1 MVWHAPKL
9 IEPPPNVVTPSS
21 SLVPHRRLS
30 IGRLHRTAS
39 PVRPSSNNYPDSSA
53 SSSSQRDW
61 QHHRQ
66 QQWLDLIPYDPP
78 DASPPSEQHQY
89 ESTQQ
94 SSSSSSSSSMPS
106 TAIPPGYNQMPG
118 SYYSDFEVG
127 SLSSEEEDMFR
138 LVHGASPSTT
148 NPFDSPLELQQE
160 PRIHPFTAIPSAQPR
175 SSFHSPSS
183 SPPPFT
189 NMSTYSTQA
198 ATSLPSP
205 PTSQLERPESPFS
218 VADSQPTLRQ
228 GVSRA
233 LSPPMSPIPRP
244 QNRASGGSGSGSSR
258 YARNPEDVDA
268 QALNAVVDGI
278 GRMQVNMNLDPA
290 GRWRIARRPGA
301 PW

>member
-1 MVWHAPKL
+1 MVWPTPKL

-21 SLVPHRRLS
+21 SLVLHRRLS
-30 IGRLHRTAS
+30 IGRLHRTTS
-39 PVRPSSNNYPDSSA
+39 PVPVSSNNNSDSSA

-127 SLSSEEEDMFR
+127 SPSSEEEDMFR
-138 LVHGASPSTT
+138 LVHGTSPSTT

-175 SSFHSPSS
+175 SGFHSSS

-205 PTSQLERPESPFS
+205 PTSQLERPESPLS

-244 QNRASGGSGSGSSR
+244 QNRASGGSGSR
-258 YARNPEDVDA
+258 YARGPEDVDA

>member
-1 MVWHAPKL
+1 MVWPAPKL
-9 IEPPPNVVTPSS
+9 IEPPPNVATPSS

-39 PVRPSSNNYPDSSA
+39 PVRVSSNNNSDSSA

-78 DASPPSEQHQY
+78 TPSPPLAQHQY

-94 SSSSSSSSSMPS
+94 SSSSSMPS

-127 SLSSEEEDMFR
+127 SPSSEEEDMFR
-138 LVHGASPSTT
+138 LVHGHSPSTT

-175 SSFHSPSS
+175 SSFHSSS

-205 PTSQLERPESPFS
+205 PTSQLERPESPLS

-244 QNRASGGSGSGSSR
+244 QNRASGGSSSR
-258 YARNPEDVDA
+258 YARSPEDVDA

-301 PW
+301 PC